1 MSDQTLHLG
10 DSVVHLCAGAGP
22 LIASDRDVSD
32 LVGDALGAGASVI
45 AIPLARLSPDF
56 LVLSTR
62 VAGEILQKL
71 VNYRFRVVLLGDVSQ
86 AVADSDALRDFVRES
101 NRGQT
106 VWFLRDLA
114 ALEEKLAMNG
124 R

>member
-1 MSDQTLHLG
+1 MTDQTLHLSG
-10 DSVVHLCAGAGP
+10 IVVHLCANAGP
-22 LIASDRDVSD
+22 LIESERDVSD
-32 LVGDALGAGASVI
+32 LVGDAFSAGAALI

-71 VNYRFRVVLLGDVSQ
+71 VNYRFRVAVLGDVSQ
-86 AVADSDALRDFVRES
+86 AVAGSDALRDFVRES
-101 NRGQT
+101 NRGQA
-106 VWFLRDLA
+106 VWFVQDLA